1 MKNHPL
7 LQYICCPKC
16 KKSLRS
22 SQRSLICVGCK
33 AVYQVK
39 QGIPV
44 LIDLDSLPEHL
55 SRQIAYFE
63 KEDIARI
70 SYVLE
75 RWQKR
80 YVDNFITV
88 GKPKSKGCIV
98 DNATGSGYMA
108 IELAKRGFRVIATD
122 LTLAE
127 LYTLKANIKELGLN
141 RMILPVCAS
150 SESLP
155 VRSSVADGMVA
166 NAILEHLPHEKIAIS
181 EMRRVLKN
189 RTPLMLAMPIKLYY
203 VWPFLWPVN
212 IWHDRRIG
220 HLRRYSRISILK
232 VFTGFSELFT
242 YYTGSLG
249 KVICLA
255 LRLFTKDSRWD
266 DIGERVDMYAA
277 HIAYGA
283 SNVVSILQKK

>member
-1 MKNHPL
+1 MNHPL
-7 LQYICCPKC
+7 LRYICCPKC
-16 KKSLRS
+16 NKNLRP
-22 SQRSLICVGCK
+22 SQRKLICSGCRS
-33 AVYQVK
+33 VYPVK
-39 QGIPV
+39 RGIPV
-44 LIDLDSLPEHL
+44 LVDLDALPEHL

-63 KEDIARI
+63 KEDLVRK

-75 RWQKR
+75 PWQKR
-80 YVDNFITV
+80 YVDNFIV
-88 GKPKSKGCIV
+88 SGRPKLKGCIV

-127 LYTLKANIKELGLN
+127 LYKLKANIKELGLGSLV
-141 RMILPVCAS
+141 LPICAS

-155 VRSSVADGMVA
+155 IKSSVADGMVA
-166 NAILEHLPHEKIAIS
+166 NAILEHLPHEKAAIKD
-181 EMRRVLKN
+181 MKRVLKSGS
-189 RTPLMLAMPIKLYY
+189 PLMLAMPIKLQY

-220 HLRRYSRISILK
+220 HLRRYSRASILG
-232 VFTGFSELFT
+232 VFTGFSELLT

-249 KVICLA
+249 KVLCLA
-255 LRLFTKDSRWD
+255 FRLLTKDTRWD
-266 DIGERVDMYAA
+266 GIGERMDIYAA
-277 HIAYGA
+277 HMPYGA

>member
-1 MKNHPL
+1 MKNHSL
-7 LQYICCPKC
+7 LRYICCPKC
-16 KKSLRS
+16 KKNLRS
-22 SQRSLICVGCK
+22 SRHTLVCSGCK
-33 AVYQVK
+33 ATYPMK

-44 LIDLDSLPEHL
+44 LVDLDALPEHL

-63 KEDIARI
+63 KEDLVRK

-75 RWQKR
+75 PWQKR
-80 YVDNFITV
+80 YVDNFMMH
-88 GKPKSKGCIV
+88 GKPKLNGCIV

-127 LYTLKANIKELGLN
+127 LYKLKANIKELGLGSL
-141 RMILPVCAS
+141 ILPVCAS

-155 VRSSVADGMVA
+155 IKSSVADGMVA
-166 NAILEHLPHEKIAIS
+166 NAILEHLPHEKAAIKDLK
-181 EMRRVLKN
+181 RVLKSGS
-189 RTPLMLAMPIKLYY
+189 PLMLAMPIKLQY

-220 HLRRYSRISILK
+220 HLRRYSRASILG
-232 VFTGFSELFT
+232 VFTGFSELLT

-249 KVICLA
+249 KVLCLA
-255 LRLFTKDSRWD
+255 FRLFTKDTRWD